1 MAMGES
7 CEVDDIEVVNA
18 SLDENEHNKIKTGQV
33 VLSDGN
39 QTHTELSAC
48 DPNKV
53 NLVANDEDDY
63 EDMMT
68 PTDDEGITSLNHTQK
83 IPISLIKAKD
93 KASVS
98 IHN

>member
-39 QTHTELSAC
+39 
-48 DPNKV
+48 
-53 NLVANDEDDY
+53 
-63 EDMMT
+63 
-68 PTDDEGITSLNHTQK
+68 
-83 IPISLIKAKD
+83 
-93 KASVS
+93 
-98 IHN
+98 